1 MKNIQILTLSLL
13 LATLSASLFSAAD
26 DRFSKKTFDEK
37 FLSHIK
43 KHSIGLFVAHQ
54 LQANEKLN
62 KDLRE
67 AIKVGNLSE
76 ARKALDKGANIE
88 HKDAYGSTPLKNAI
102 NVYYYWSPEIVHLLL
117 DKGANIEMQ
126 SASNRTPLL
135 ESAIIE
141 WPHRSELLLERGANI
156 EAKDIYG
163 FTPLHLAAFNNN
175 QETVKLLLKKGAEIN
190 ATNYRRGDT
199 PLHGSI
205 RDWRSPEI
213 IKDLLNVGINLEIR
227 NTNGKTAKDIA
238 QEERYFQALRL
249 IEAEEQRR
257 EDFYA
262 GRGSE
267 YADLQALT
275 SLFGD
280 EADLIEKEVAQEITD
295 YVLPDRF
302 VRLLALKKKRDANS
316 ASASPSAASAQE

>member
-1 MKNIQILTLSLL
+1 
-13 LATLSASLFSAAD
+13 
-26 DRFSKKTFDEK
+26 
-37 FLSHIK
+37 
-43 KHSIGLFVAHQ
+43 
-54 LQANEKLN
+54 
-62 KDLRE
+62 
-67 AIKVGNLSE
+67 
-76 ARKALDKGANIE
+76 
-88 HKDAYGSTPLKNAI
+88 
-102 NVYYYWSPEIVHLLL
+102 
-117 DKGANIEMQ
+117 MQ

-190 ATNYRRGDT
+190 ATDHRRGDT

-213 IKDLLNVGINLEIR
+213 IKDLLNVGTNLEIR

-267 YADLQALT
+267 CAELQALT